1 MLWQVPSD
9 VRACINRSR
18 RGELKWNVS
27 FYSVPDCICL
37 SEWHWASRNPL
48 EAPLWLDINF
58 TQMCPQRAS
67 VHEWMNAHSHTYT
80 AAKNL
85 GLSPCS
91 RFHYRYDFIAT
102 TAPLAAD
109 SGLKCRLPCYLHADY
124 NTCAQAV
131 SLHCVHITQPLT
143 RTHTCKWRART
154 RRLCPGDLME
164 IVRR

>member
-1 MLWQVPSD
+1 
-9 VRACINRSR
+9 
-18 RGELKWNVS
+18 
-27 FYSVPDCICL
+27 
-37 SEWHWASRNPL
+37 
-48 EAPLWLDINF
+48 
-58 TQMCPQRAS
+58 MCPQRAS

-143 RTHTCKWRART
+143 RTHTCK
-154 RRLCPGDLME
+154 
-164 IVRR
+164 